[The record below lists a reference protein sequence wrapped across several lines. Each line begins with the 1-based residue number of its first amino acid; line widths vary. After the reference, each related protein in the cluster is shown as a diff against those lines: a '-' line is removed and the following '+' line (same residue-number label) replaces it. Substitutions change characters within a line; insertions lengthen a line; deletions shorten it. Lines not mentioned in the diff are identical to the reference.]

1 MTNKQIIFVLN
12 SSDQIVLMDIAD
24 QKDFICVV
32 YCGTSTFEHSNV
44 SLALNTCVQLHSSQ
58 HPNGR
63 VCGYREGVVMLVG
76 VSHVLLALAGLSE
89 K

>member
-1 MTNKQIIFVLN
+1 
-12 SSDQIVLMDIAD
+12 MDIAD

-63 VCGYREGVVMLVG
+63 VCGYREGVVTLVVG
-76 VSHVLLALAGLSE
+76 VPCAASTGWTE
-89 K
+89 